1 MDGREA
7 RTRADKV
14 RHRVHK
20 FPRAVRLHPDRQ
32 ARLVGLALLGG
43 FHRHEGDGVGA
54 ILPAVCLAA
63 DRQVLEL
70 VIPGKI
76 VRRVGRDGP
85 HPLRIFQPERVDQLL
100 CKIRGQ
106 YTGPHVLLI
115 VGVHVLVKAAGV

>member
-7 RTRADKV
+7 GAGTDKV
-14 RHRVHK
+14 GHSIHK

-43 FHRHEGDGVGA
+43 FHRHEGDGGGA
-54 ILPAVCLAA
+54 ILPAAGLAA

-85 HPLRIFQPERVDQLL
+85 HPLRIFEPEGIHQFLG
-100 CKIRGQ
+100 KIRGQ
-106 YTGPHVLLI
+106 RTRLYVLLVI
-115 VGVHVLVKAAGV
+115 GVHILVKAAGV